1 MDVQKTDNDIHLRC
15 SVEELKEIYRALFQA
30 LRSSEQDQF
39 DESDLLMDLQLFLQR
54 MAREDGVDATIHME
68 WEKFLGYERLIPCD
82 ERYADYTPGT
92 AS

>member
-1 MDVQKTDNDIHLRC
+1 MDVQKIDNDIHLRC

-54 MAREDGVDATIHME
+54 MAREDGIDATIHME
-68 WEKFLGYERLIPCD
+68 WEKFLG
-82 ERYADYTPGT
+82 
-92 AS
+92 